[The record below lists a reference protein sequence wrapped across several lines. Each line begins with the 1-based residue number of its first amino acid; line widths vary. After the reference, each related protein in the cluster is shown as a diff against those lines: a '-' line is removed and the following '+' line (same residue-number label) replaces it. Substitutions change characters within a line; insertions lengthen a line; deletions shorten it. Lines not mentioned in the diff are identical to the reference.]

1 MTAPQIRDPHEW
13 MGEQEQR
20 TAELLAKAEQA
31 KSALAENVVTHV
43 SPDGLVRLQ
52 VNPGGALISLEISQ
66 SAERIPMARLAG
78 IILQTYGQATSAAA
92 ARTVKIMSELT
103 GPNSDSLEFLKS
115 TLPQPADAGELEAPT
130 PPPGPGPGQPPRS
143 PKPEPHP
150 EDEVFAGIDW
160 QTDTTT
166 TSPPT
171 TQRQQPKPQ
180 RPAPPDDDFGPAD
193 WRS

>member
-1 MTAPQIRDPHEW
+1 
-13 MGEQEQR
+13 
-20 TAELLAKAEQA
+20 
-31 KSALAENVVTHV
+31 V

-78 IILQTYGQATSAAA
+78 IILQTYGQATSVAA
-92 ARTVKIMSELT
+92 ARTVEIMSELT

-143 PKPEPHP
+143 PKRSRIRRTRSSTASTGRRTRRLPRHP
-150 EDEVFAGIDW
+150 RRNVSSPSPSAPRRP
-160 QTDTTT
+160 TT
-166 TSPPT
+166 TSAPPT
-171 TQRQQPKPQ
+171 GGRDGRRRLRGRTR
-180 RPAPPDDDFGPAD
+180 
-193 WRS
+193 